1 MKTIDL
7 DQPIK
12 RPPIPFGRYLALISA
27 RAGLQLEV
35 LERTEIAVQ
44 NIRSICKFYLML
56 SLVGFGLGVAL
67 AITCIG
73 MGLTGR

>member
-44 NIRSICKFYLML
+44 NIRSMCKFYFVL

-67 AITCIG
+67 AITCLSL
-73 MGLTGR
+73 GLAGK